1 MEENIGSSK
10 EDRSNVEEPLNK
22 SSLIDV
28 EKKSQSNEINK
39 ISEEKK
45 LEPIKQNSS
54 NDSEK
59 KINNENV
66 VNQNSN
72 IPKKKPIK
80 AIPIEKKPFSE
91 FINLHLLPSLIS
103 EFKERGF
110 EVKEINLKKT
120 ARPIEVMNVGLF
132 IAR

>member
-22 SSLIDV
+22 SSLMDV